1 MRVLVLLFLMMQLFC
16 PALAQPVTE
25 SWRETIR
32 AYGREISFDV
42 MVEIPDGGE
51 LGISRVR
58 TVSARESQGEPPRRT
73 QPEKRRGVAYRT
85 KPEEAVAVSDIDR
98 MYHAYGNLVSAGEA
112 LDAAQ
117 AFLAPV
123 LAQVKNVELRLE
135 TMTVTSP
142 RFIYNKDT
150 GEWGNQVYPDE
161 TGGYAF
167 ETSMWLDGLEIAPR
181 RYPHWLDSRKY
192 PFGTV
197 FPETPYWNC
206 CLSVTENNCRTMN
219 VSIPTVIAHTAERV
233 EIAPLEKTK
242 ASLRA
247 LAEQGLL
254 RSVLS
259 MRMVYAAFDCGQEDI
274 WELRPVWMTE
284 AEIYWDE
291 TKTMEDTCYEPWYET
306 VLTDVRTGQIIE
318 MRWADG
324 YAPPA
329 QK

>member
-1 MRVLVLLFLMMQLFC
+1 MRVLALVCLLMLLGS
-16 PALAQPVTE
+16 AASAETE
-25 SWRETIR
+25 IWQETMT
-32 AYGREISFDV
+32 AYGREIVFDV
-42 MVEIPDGGE
+42 AVEIPSGEE
-51 LGISRVR
+51 LGIYRVS
-58 TVSARESQGEPPRRT
+58 TVSADEMTGERPHRV
-73 QPEKRRGVAYRT
+73 QPEKRRGLAYRT
-85 KPEEAVAVSDIDR
+85 KPKEQVAIADIDR
-98 MYHAYGNLVSAGEA
+98 LYHAYDNPVSAGEA

-219 VSIPTVIAHTAERV
+219 VSIPTVIAQTAERV

>member
-1 MRVLVLLFLMMQLFC
+1 MRVLALVCLLMLLGS
-16 PALAQPVTE
+16 AASAETE
-25 SWRETIR
+25 IWQETMT
-32 AYGREISFDV
+32 AYGREIVFDV
-42 MVEIPDGGE
+42 AVEIPSGEE
-51 LGISRVR
+51 LGIYRVS
-58 TVSARESQGEPPRRT
+58 TVSADEMTGERPHRV
-73 QPEKRRGVAYRT
+73 QPEKRRGLAYRT
-85 KPEEAVAVSDIDR
+85 KPKEQVAIADIDR
-98 MYHAYGNLVSAGEA
+98 LYHAYGNLVSAGEA

-167 ETSMWLDGLEIAPR
+167 ETSMWLDGLEIAPL

-219 VSIPTVIAHTAERV
+219 VSIPTVIAQTAERV

-259 MRMVYAAFDCGQEDI
+259 MRMVYAAFDCGQEEI

>member
-1 MRVLVLLFLMMQLFC
+1 MRVLALVCLLMLLGS
-16 PALAQPVTE
+16 AASAETE
-25 SWRETIR
+25 IWQETMT
-32 AYGREISFDV
+32 AYGREIVFDV
-42 MVEIPDGGE
+42 AVEIPSGEE
-51 LGISRVR
+51 LGIYRVS
-58 TVSARESQGEPPRRT
+58 TVSEDEMTGERPHRV
-73 QPEKRRGVAYRT
+73 QPEKRRGLAYRT
-85 KPEEAVAVSDIDR
+85 KPKEQVAIADIDR
-98 MYHAYGNLVSAGEA
+98 LYHAYGNLVSAGEA

-219 VSIPTVIAHTAERV
+219 VSIPTVIAQTAERV

-259 MRMVYAAFDCGQEDI
+259 MRMVYAAFDCGQEEI

>member
-1 MRVLVLLFLMMQLFC
+1 MRVLALVCLLMLLGS
-16 PALAQPVTE
+16 AASAETE
-25 SWRETIR
+25 IWQETMT
-32 AYGREISFDV
+32 AYGREIVFDV
-42 MVEIPDGGE
+42 AVEIPSGEE
-51 LGISRVR
+51 LGIYRVS
-58 TVSARESQGEPPRRT
+58 TVSADEMTGERPHRV
-73 QPEKRRGVAYRT
+73 QPEKRRGLAYRT
-85 KPEEAVAVSDIDR
+85 KPKEQVAIADIDR
-98 MYHAYGNLVSAGEA
+98 LYHAYGNPVSAGEA

-219 VSIPTVIAHTAERV
+219 VSIPTVIAQTAERV

-259 MRMVYAAFDCGQEDI
+259 MRMVYAAFDCGQEEI

-291 TKTMEDTCYEPWYET
+291 TKTMEDTGYEPWYEP

>member
-25 SWRETIR
+25 IWQETMT
-32 AYGREISFDV
+32 AYGREIVFDV
-42 MVEIPDGGE
+42 AVEIPSGEE
-51 LGISRVR
+51 LGIYRVR

-98 MYHAYGNLVSAGEA
+98 MYHAYGNPVSAGEA
-112 LDAAQ
+112 LDAVQ

-123 LAQVKNVELRLE
+123 LSQVQDVELRLDE
-135 TMTVTSP
+135 MKVRSP

-150 GEWGNQVYPDE
+150 GEWGEQVHPDE
-161 TGGYAF
+161 TGSYAF
-167 ETSMWLDGLEIAPR
+167 ETSLWLDGLEIAPR

-206 CLSVTENNCRTMN
+206 YLSVSENNCRMMD
-219 VSIPTVIAHTAERV
+219 VSIPTVIERTAERV
-233 EIAPLEKTK
+233 ELAPFEATK

-247 LAEQGLL
+247 LAELGLL

-259 MRMVYAAFDCGQEDI
+259 IRMAYAAFDCGKEDV

-291 TKTMEDTCYEPWYET
+291 TKTADDTGYEPWYET
-306 VLTDVRTGQIIE
+306 VMTDVRTGEIIE
-318 MRWADG
+318 LRWADG
-324 YAPPA
+324 YVPPA
-329 QK
+329 EE